1 MKYDT
6 AYDTKLLAIVRAY
19 YILNNH
25 KTYGNIAIVKQIKAV
40 RQEVMIMKD
49 VRSEVFNALEAIMVK
64 TGASKDDMNAAL
76 EWFQLHIDSVD
87 DE

>member
-1 MKYDT
+1 MT
-6 AYDTKLLAIVRAY
+6 RAYDTKSPSIIRAS
-19 YILNNH
+19 YILNNQVQ
-25 KTYGNIAIVKQIKAV
+25 YGNIATVKQIHAA

-49 VRSEVFNALEAIMVK
+49 VRSEVFEALEAIMVK